1 MIPWTCKNRDA
12 QTVWGRLQSHCWSL
26 NPHPTRMSQRFPLPH
41 YPVFQMVSCHVYN
54 EDTWLYFTV
63 KVALHVQQFETR
75 PYQMF
80 SFFLIIS
87 FHTYSCATI
96 CSVGEKTHPL
106 EWIDVLRHVWR
117 QMNFSVLLKVVS
129 QWLTLFLYLC
139 FLPMACWAF
148 FLFHSFF
155 SQNYKNKNK
164 PKIINSTCVER
175 CYY

>member
-1 MIPWTCKNRDA
+1 MIPWTCKYGDA
-12 QTVWGRLQSHCWSL
+12 HAVWGRLQSHWYCWSL

-41 YPVFQMVSCHVYN
+41 YPVFQMVSCHVYK

-63 KVALHVQQFETR
+63 KVSLHVQHFETH

-96 CSVGEKTHPL
+96 CSVGGKNPPIRVDWYAKTCL
-106 EWIDVLRHVWR
+106 KANEL
-117 QMNFSVLLKVVS
+117 FCASKVVS

-139 FLPMACWAF
+139 FLPVACWAF
-148 FLFHSFF
+148 FFFLFHAFF
-155 SQNYKNKNK
+155 
-164 PKIINSTCVER
+164 
-175 CYY
+175 

>member
-96 CSVGEKTHPL
+96 CSVGEKNPPIRVDWCAKTCLKANEFFCASKSCEPVTHL
-106 EWIDVLRHVWR
+106 VSVSLFSAHGLLGF
-117 QMNFSVLLKVVS
+117 FSVS
-129 QWLTLFLYLC
+129 
-139 FLPMACWAF
+139 
-148 FLFHSFF
+148 FLF
-155 SQNYKNKNK
+155 
-164 PKIINSTCVER
+164 
-175 CYY
+175 